1 MVSIVQSREV
11 IDTAEIALQC
21 SHCQSTNQTDALRV
35 RTVDKLY
42 GLIPVWVTQE
52 TVVKCPGCGT
62 IFTTQA
68 GVDELQLLSADA
80 ITKEF
85 RIRVGFVQKFLVT
98 IAWLLFWLFPI
109 STILFLIARFLV
121 PKTALRWR
129 RATTTGLI
137 ASVISP
143 ILFFGFMMILDLLA
157 AK

>member
-1 MVSIVQSREV
+1 MLSIAQSREV
-11 IDTAEIALQC
+11 IETVEITLQC

-35 RTVDKLY
+35 KTVDRLY
-42 GLIPVWVTQE
+42 GLIPVWATYE

-62 IFTTQA
+62 TFTSQS
-68 GVDELQLLSADA
+68 GVDALQRLTADELAKD
-80 ITKEF
+80 F

-109 STILFLIARFLV
+109 SAILFLIAYFLI

-137 ASVISP
+137 ASIISP
-143 ILFFGFMMILDLLA
+143 ILFFGLAMILDLLA